1 MLNLIIITGRL
12 TKDPELR
19 MTQSQKDVA
28 SFTLAVDRDF
38 QAQGEQRETD
48 FIPCVAWGK
57 TAEFVSKWFTKGS
70 MAQVTGRLQ
79 LRKWTDRDGNK
90 RETAEIVA
98 DRVYFG
104 EKRQTKIEDAPRPA
118 GAPVNVSAGG
128 FEELPEDS
136 GQLPF

>member
-1 MLNLIIITGRL
+1 MSLNLIVITGRM

-28 SFTLAVDRDF
+28 SFTLAVDRDY
-38 QAQGEQRETD
+38 QQQGEPRETD

-57 TAEFVSKWFTKGS
+57 TAEFVSKYFSKGS
-70 MAQVTGRLQ
+70 MAQVYGRLQ

-90 RETAEIVA
+90 RETAEVVA
-98 DRVYFG
+98 ERVYFG

-118 GAPVNVSAGG
+118 EAPVNVSAGG
-128 FEELPEDS
+128 FEELPNDGE
-136 GQLPF
+136 LPF

>member
-1 MLNLIIITGRL
+1 MLNVCIITGRL
-12 TKDPELR
+12 TRDPELR

-28 SFTLAVDRDF
+28 SFTLAVDRDY
-38 QAQGEQRETD
+38 QQQGEPRETD

-70 MAQVTGRLQ
+70 MAQVYGRLQ

-90 RETAEIVA
+90 RETAEVVA
-98 DRVYFG
+98 ERVYFG
-104 EKRQTKIEDAPRPA
+104 ERRQQEQKLPNALVDAA
-118 GAPVNVSAGG
+118 TIG
-128 FEELPEDS
+128 FQELDNQ

>member
-12 TKDPELR
+12 TNDPDLR

-28 SFTLAVDRDF
+28 SFTLAVDRDY
-38 QAQGEQRETD
+38 QQQGEPRETD

-70 MAQVTGRLQ
+70 MAQVYGRLQ

-90 RETAEIVA
+90 RETAEVVA
-98 DRVYFG
+98 ERVYFG
-104 EKRQTKIEDAPRPA
+104 ERRQQEQKLPNALVDAA
-118 GAPVNVSAGG
+118 TIG
-128 FEELPEDS
+128 FQELDNQ

>member
-28 SFTLAVDRDF
+28 SFTIACDRDY
-38 QAQGEQRETD
+38 QQQGEQRETD
-48 FIPCVAWGK
+48 FIPVVAWGK

-70 MAQVTGRLQ
+70 MAIVTGRLQ
-79 LRKWTDRDGNK
+79 LRDWTDRDGNK
-90 RETAEIVA
+90 RRQAEVVA

-104 EKRQTKIEDAPRPA
+104 EAAKREPKPAAVDVTPALHEIED
-118 GAPVNVSAGG
+118 
-128 FEELPEDS
+128 D